1 MIPTKP
7 KRNAQ
12 KRAFQRALCLF
23 AIVPF
28 GILASC
34 NVVPAPETVEVVQ
47 PIPAPAAT
55 SVVTTPIPAAVPP
68 APPSKPVGPSTFTFN
83 GELTQGGWIRGQ
95 APGGTVSARLG
106 DQALVLDDEGYFFA
120 AFDRDAGR
128 SVTLSA
134 RLSDGRAL
142 ESPLS
147 ISPRAWN
154 IERINL
160 ARNRGGASEAFM
172 QRRRPELAQI
182 NAARRVNAES
192 DGWSQNFIWPVK
204 GRISGRF
211 GSQRIYAGVPGS
223 YHSGIDIATGKSGTP
238 YVAPADGVVVLAT
251 QTPFSL
257 EGYLLI
263 IDHGMGLNSAF
274 LHNSKLA
281 VREGDVVTQGQYIGN
296 IGSTGS
302 ATGPHLHWSLKW
314 RNTRLDPLLFTGPM

>member
-1 MIPTKP
+1 MKSL
-7 KRNAQ
+7 NLLVAG
-12 KRAFQRALCLF
+12 
-23 AIVPF
+23 PF
-28 GILASC
+28 FLLASC

-47 PIPAPAAT
+47 PIPTPAPSIAARSTPVPASVPAA
-55 SVVTTPIPAAVPP
+55 
-68 APPSKPVGPSTFTFN
+68 APRPGPSTFVYN

-106 DQALVLDDEGYFFA
+106 GQELELDQKGAFFA
-120 AFDRDAGR
+120 AFDRDADA
-128 SVTLSA
+128 SATLSA
-134 RLSDGRAL
+134 RLPNGKVM
-142 ESPLS
+142 ESPLT

-154 IERINL
+154 IERVNL
-160 ARNRGGASEAFM
+160 ARNRGGPSEEFM
-172 QRRRPELAQI
+172 RRRRPELAQI
-182 NAARRVNAES
+182 NAARQVNADS

-223 YHSGIDIATGKSGTP
+223 YHSGIDIATGTSGTP
-238 YVAPADGVVVLAT
+238 YVSPADGVVVLAT
-251 QTPFSL
+251 QSPFSL

-274 LHNSKLA
+274 LHNSSLA
-281 VREGDVVTQGQYIGN
+281 VREGDVVKQGQYVGN

-314 RNTRLDPLLFTGPM
+314 RDTRLDPLLFTGPM